1 MWVDGKT
8 WILTF
13 LKTALYLRTTNYKP
27 SELKKGDSVRLI
39 KKMTN
44 RLEMPILYSLN
55 NISGFGGETYDK
67 KKVVIKRGLAFITA
81 TFIIVLVTGV
91 FRVYAEKGTADT
103 KEASPAGKH
112 RERHRSS
119 IKRCAL

>member
-1 MWVDGKT
+1 M
-8 WILTF
+8 
-13 LKTALYLRTTNYKP
+13 
-27 SELKKGDSVRLI
+27 I
-39 KKMTN
+39 KRK
-44 RLEMPILYSLN
+44 LSL
-55 NISGFGGETYDK
+55 
-67 KKVVIKRGLAFITA
+67 KRGLAFITA

-91 FRVYAEKGTADT
+91 SVYMQEKGTADT